1 MRKNIVLIFGIIGFI
16 LISSSFI
23 SAICCEKVKD
33 SNMWCQDVTDKN
45 QCEVSL
51 GDKTYRTWDY
61 NFCND
66 VPECTGTCVNSIEG
80 GSNLGIC
87 SENTPKTQCDESG
100 GTWSQKEVD
109 EIPAC
114 KEICCFVG
122 KDTYYVSN
130 ARCTALSEEYGIE
143 VKMREVASRDACL
156 EQQTNIK
163 EGACVIST
171 TTERACVM
179 STNIECTSANIN
191 KFSDRLKVEN
201 PTTPNVRFY
210 DGLLCTAS
218 MNGMGISD
226 CTRSEDTECKENKVY
241 YKDSCG
247 NFANI
252 YDSSKYNN
260 ADYWNYI
267 KDSYDPQEV
276 CTVTSSGSN
285 TCGNCEPTENTVC
298 RDYREVSGATRPAN
312 NADGLM
318 CGDLSCWYD
327 ANGNNRKENG
337 EVYKHG
343 ESWCAESPGT
353 LIIQRNLTTGEIFES
368 TLAKL
373 ENASKYNI
381 PGSRY
386 YKLICS
392 FGEVLVEE
400 CGDYRSSVCM
410 QGVNDYS
417 KRKEASC
424 VFNPWTVCLN
434 TMTRTGCEETGSL
447 CKWIPGYRWDWQ
459 IVEEVQRK
467 EMQGSCVPLIAP
479 GFDFW
484 KAVGQGNLICGM
496 GSVQVNTLFE
506 TPVTRDRDNFEDWSD
521 GFLAKRCIDSCY
533 AIPKYG
539 YQFNQLPNEE
549 KQYPEEIS
557 CVEEGDHKVDL
568 YANERGCSMYDA
580 LTEFYDESESQLPSG
595 IGNYALSQRRGHY
608 CNKDGEPDHWLTGDV
623 GGYAYD
629 CTPGAGNENKDERKE
644 RDYPIFLTNDE
655 WIDSIT
661 ERARSIGD
669 CGYKANT
676 LGEYSAPESEVITAI
691 FQKLKQDMTV
701 KKNLTVEQTI
711 YKGGKYLEREDYTDY
726 ETELAIQEP
735 NSYSCGDIMGTCA
748 TSEELCTTNGGTISA
763 EGTCWGETKCCVY
776 PQEE

>member
-1 MRKNIVLIFGIIGFI
+1 MRKNIFLILGIMGFI
-16 LISSSFI
+16 LIGSSFI
-23 SAICCEKVKD
+23 SGICCERVKD

-45 QCEVSL
+45 QCEISL
-51 GDKTYRTWDY
+51 GDETYRTWDY

-87 SENTPKTQCDESG
+87 SENTPKVQCDESG
-100 GTWSQKEVD
+100 GTWSQMEVE
-109 EIPAC
+109 EINAC

-122 KDTYYVSN
+122 KDTYYISN
-130 ARCTALSEEYGIE
+130 ARCTALSLEYGVE

-171 TTERACVM
+171 PTERACVM
-179 STNIECTSANIN
+179 STNIDCTNANIN
-191 KFSDRLKVEN
+191 KYADQLKVES

-218 MNGMGISD
+218 MGGMGISD
-226 CTRSEDTECKENKVY
+226 CTKSQDTECYENKVY
-241 YKDSCG
+241 YRDTCG
-247 NFANI
+247 NLANV
-252 YDSSKYNN
+252 YDSNKYNN

-267 KDSYDPQEV
+267 MDAYDPEEV
-276 CTVTSSGSN
+276 CTVTSGSN

-312 NADGLM
+312 NANGLM

-327 ANGNNRKENG
+327 SNGDNRRGTNEI
-337 EVYKHG
+337 YKHG

-353 LIIQRNLTTGEIFES
+353 LLINRNLTTGEIDPAI
-368 TLAKL
+368 LAKL
-373 ENASKYNI
+373 ENTSKYNI

-400 CGDYRSSVCM
+400 CGDYRSSICM

-417 KRKEASC
+417 GRKEASC
-424 VFNPWTVCLN
+424 VFNPWTICLN
-434 TMTRTGCEETGSL
+434 TMTRTQCEEKSGSL
-447 CKWIPGYRWDWQ
+447 CKWVPGYRWDGETA
-459 IVEEVQRK
+459 EEEDRK
-467 EMQGSCVPLIAP
+467 ELQGSCVPVFAP

-484 KAVGQGNLICGM
+484 KATGQGNLICGM
-496 GSVQVNTLFE
+496 GSVMVNTLFE
-506 TPVTRDRDNFEDWSD
+506 TPVTRDRDNMDSWSD

-533 AIPKYG
+533 AIPNYAND
-539 YQFNQLPNEE
+539 FNQRPNEE
-549 KQYPEEIS
+549 KLYPEDVPELEIMPGLS
-557 CVEEGDHKVDL
+557 VWRPETE
-568 YANERGCSMYDA
+568 YQR
-580 LTEFYDESESQLPSG
+580 LTIFYDESEYRLPDNVGSY
-595 IGNYALSQRRGHY
+595 NSLSQRRGHY
-608 CNKDGEPDHWLTGDV
+608 CNKDGDPNHWLTGAV
-623 GGYAYD
+623 SGNNYD
-629 CTPGAGNENKDERKE
+629 CTPGAGSEAKDERKE

-655 WIDSIT
+655 WINSIT

-669 CGYKANT
+669 CGFKPNT
-676 LGEYSAPESEVITAI
+676 LGEYTSPDKEMITAI
-691 FQKLKQDMTV
+691 FQKLKQDMSV
-701 KKNLTVEQTI
+701 KKNITVEQII
-711 YKGGKYLEREDYTDY
+711 YEGGRYLDDEDLRNY
-726 ETELAIQEP
+726 EVQLAVEA
-735 NSYSCGDIMGTCA
+735 SEGYSCGDLMGTCA
-748 TSEELCTTNGGTISA
+748 TSEELCTTNGGTVNP
-763 EGTCWGETKCCVY
+763 EGTCWGESKCCVY

>member
-1 MRKNIVLIFGIIGFI
+1 MRKNIFLVFVMISFI

-45 QCEVSL
+45 QCETSL
-51 GDKTYRTWDY
+51 GGKTYRTWDY

-87 SENTPKTQCDESG
+87 SENTPKTQCEESK
-100 GTWSQKEVD
+100 GTWSQMEVE
-109 EIPAC
+109 EINAC

-143 VKMREVASRDACL
+143 VKMREVASREACL

-171 TTERACVM
+171 PTEKACVM
-179 STNIECTSANIN
+179 STNVECTSSNIN

-201 PTTPNVRFY
+201 PSNINVRFY

-218 MNGMGISD
+218 MGGMGISD
-226 CTRSEDTECKENKVY
+226 CARSEDTICKENKVY
-241 YKDSCG
+241 YKDTCG
-247 NFANI
+247 NLANV
-252 YDSSKYNN
+252 YDSSKYND
-260 ADYWNYI
+260 ADYWSYI

-276 CTVTSSGSN
+276 CTVTPSGSN

-312 NADGLM
+312 NANGLM

-327 ANGNNRKENG
+327 ANGNNRKENN
-337 EVYKHG
+337 EMYKHG

-353 LIIQRNLTTGEIFES
+353 LIIQRNLTTGVIFES

-373 ENASKYNI
+373 ENASKYNL

-410 QGVNDYS
+410 QGINDYS
-417 KRKEASC
+417 HRKEASC
-424 VFNPWTVCLN
+424 VFNPWTICLN
-434 TMTRTGCEETGSL
+434 TMTRTGCEEAGSL

-459 IVEEVQRK
+459 IVSEVQRK

-484 KAVGQGNLICGM
+484 KATGQGNLICGM

-506 TPVTRDRDNFEDWSD
+506 TPVTRDRDNIDSWDD
-521 GFLAKRCIDSCY
+521 GFLAERCIDSCY
-533 AIPKYG
+533 AIPG
-539 YQFNQLPNEE
+539 YANEFNQRPNEE
-549 KQYPEEIS
+549 KLYPEEIPG
-557 CVEEGDHKVDL
+557 VETPLGITIPRPETE
-568 YANERGCSMYDA
+568 YQR
-580 LTEFYDESESQLPSG
+580 LTIYYDESEYNLPNRVST
-595 IGNYALSQRRGHY
+595 YSLSLRRGHY
-608 CNKDGEPDHWLTGDV
+608 CNKDGEPTHWLTGRV
-623 GGYAYD
+623 TGSNYD
-629 CTPGAGNENKDERKE
+629 CTPGAGSEAKDERKE

-655 WIDSIT
+655 WIKSIT
-661 ERARSIGD
+661 DRGRSIGD

-676 LGEYSAPESEVITAI
+676 LGEYTSPEKEMITAM

-701 KKNLTVEQTI
+701 KKNVTVEQII
-711 YKGGKYLEREDYTDY
+711 YMGGRYLDEEDLRDY
-726 ETELAIQEP
+726 ETQMAIEASD
-735 NSYSCGDIMGTCA
+735 SYSCGDIMGVCA
-748 TSEELCTTNGGTISA
+748 TSEELCTSNGGTISA
-763 EGTCWGETKCCVY
+763 EGTCWGESKCCVY